1 MKAVFHTLLLCCLAL
16 AGASALGAER
26 PVQLAS
32 ADTRGLL
39 PSPEALIA
47 KTLEDIRANRLDTAL
62 REVDK
67 AIAIRPDFKLA
78 HLIKGDLLMARAKP
92 LATLGAAPAA
102 PAQSLSDL
110 RDEAR
115 LRLLRYLD
123 QPSPE
128 LLPKNL
134 LQMSAD
140 QKYALLADAERA
152 RLYVFENVEGEPRLL
167 RDYYM
172 TIGRNGVDK
181 RVEGDKRTPLG
192 VYFVTGSLPRS
203 QLTDFYGAGAF
214 PINYPNEWDRLHG
227 RSGHGIW
234 LHGTPSNTYSRP
246 PRASDGCLVV
256 PNPDLAE
263 IGQWLRLG
271 TPIVIADRI
280 EWLDRSSWNQLRQD
294 ILGKLEGWKHDWE
307 SRDAARFLAHYSADF
322 LKNEAP
328 GWADAKRRNIDNK
341 DWIRLGLSEASLYF
355 YPGGDLVVATFR
367 QDYSSDKFNSA
378 GRKRLYLRLE
388 EGRWRIVLERTL
400 DPDKRLA
407 AQTK

>member
-1 MKAVFHTLLLCCLAL
+1 MTALIRSTLLIWLVL
-16 AGASALGAER
+16 LGPFAVAADQ
-26 PVQLAS
+26 PIQIAS

-47 KTLEDIRANRLDTAL
+47 KTLEDIRASRLDTAL
-62 REVDK
+62 KEVDK

-102 PAQSLSDL
+102 PAQSLSDF

-115 LRLLRYLD
+115 MRLLRYID
-123 QPSPE
+123 QPSPD
-128 LLPKNL
+128 LLPKHL
-134 LQMSAD
+134 LKMSAD
-140 QKYALLADAERA
+140 QKYALLADGERA
-152 RLYVFENVEGEPRLL
+152 RLYVFENVDGEPRLL

-172 TIGRNGVDK
+172 SIGRNGVDK
-181 RVEGDKRTPLG
+181 RVEGDKKTPLG

-214 PINYPNEWDRLHG
+214 PINYPNEWDQLHG

-271 TPIVIADRI
+271 TPIIIADRI
-280 EWLDRSSWNQLRQD
+280 EWLDRATWNQLRQD
-294 ILGKLEGWKHDWE
+294 IVAKLESWKSDWE
-307 SRDAARFLAHYSADF
+307 NRESERFLTHYSASF
-322 LKNEAP
+322 FKNEGQ
-328 GWADAKRRNIDNK
+328 GWVESKRRNIDNK
-341 DWIRLGLSEASLYF
+341 DWIRVGLSDMSFYF
-355 YPGGDLVVATFR
+355 YPGGDMAVATFD
-367 QDYSSDKFNSA
+367 QDYSSDKFKSMN
-378 GRKRLYLRLE
+378 RKRLYLRLE
-388 EGRWRIVLERTL
+388 GGQWRIVLEKSF
-400 DPDKRLA
+400 DSDKRLA